1 MTIVCFFVFLQA
13 TIVDYETLTTKTN
26 RRIIITKFTRQNRRH
41 IAIVLLAILF
51 NFVVVKSGHIIF
63 ESQLRGITTE
73 HTGAPA
79 KSSVGGD
86 CAVCQFVLSSSVAP
100 GESAPAVSILV
111 LFIAPAAV
119 VSRRC
124 QGSINLKTPRAPP
137 RACE

>member
-1 MTIVCFFVFLQA
+1 VTIVCFFVFLQA

-26 RRIIITKFTRQNRRH
+26 RRIIITKFTRHNRRL
-41 IAIVLLAILF
+41 IAIALLAILF

-63 ESQLRGITTE
+63 ESQLRGVTTE

-86 CAVCQFVLSSSVAP
+86 DCVVCQFVLSSAVAP

-137 RACE
+137 RL